1 MIAGSDDLET
11 RIYPPFFP
19 EDRAQLI
26 AFLASRGLGWEGD
39 PDYTVAVQRRGRLVG
54 AGSLSGRIIKGLAVD
69 EGLAGEGLAARIL
82 SELEAEAARR
92 GFVQPFVFTSPN
104 NRAVFEAMGYRLVGQ
119 APGAAMLL
127 EKGDGIGR
135 WCAGLSA
142 LAAGERA
149 RRAAQAKAAAEGAAA
164 ANAADSTAAAP
175 AAADCAA
182 LVMNCNPFTLGHL
195 HLVRTACAAS
205 SLVFLLV
212 VSEDASAFPYETRLR
227 LVREGTAGIPN
238 LVVVPGSDYLV
249 SRATFPT
256 YFLKDKAGEAAAI
269 HARLDVD
276 IFGSRIAPALGI
288 RRRFVGEEPYSEV
301 TALYNRAMREWLPS
315 YGVEVVEIPRLAD
328 GSGAAVSASTVR
340 ALIRGGRLEEARAL
354 VPETTWNYLVSE
366 EAAPVLARLAASQ
379 GRH

>member
-92 GFVQPFVFTSPN
+92 GYVQPFIFTSPN
-104 NRAVFEAMGYRLVGQ
+104 NRAIFEAMGYRLVGQ

-127 EKGDGIGR
+127 EKGDGIDR

-142 LAAGERA
+142 LAAGEKA
-149 RRAAQAKAAAEGAAA
+149 RRAVPAPDAAG
-164 ANAADSTAAAP
+164 
-175 AAADCAA
+175 CAA

-276 IFGSRIAPALGI
+276 IFGSRIAPALGVV
-288 RRRFVGEEPYSEV
+288 RRFVGEEPYSEV
-301 TALYNRAMREWLPS
+301 TALYNRAMKEWLPS

>member
-1 MIAGSDDLET
+1 
-11 RIYPPFFP
+11 IYPPFLP

-39 PDYTVAVQRRGRLVG
+39 PDYTVAVLRRGRLVG
-54 AGSLSGRIIKGLAVD
+54 AGSLSGRIVKGLAVD

-119 APGAAMLL
+119 APGSAMLL
-127 EKGDGIGR
+127 EKGDGIDR
-135 WCAGLSA
+135 WSANLSA
-142 LAAGERA
+142 LAAVERA
-149 RRAAQAKAAAEGAAA
+149 GRAASAKAAGEGPSEAGAA
-164 ANAADSTAAAP
+164 S
-175 AAADCAA
+175 A

-212 VSEDASAFPYETRLR
+212 VSEEASAFPYATRLR

-238 LVVVPGSDYLV
+238 LAVVPGSDYLV

-276 IFGSRIAPALGI
+276 IFGSRIAPALGVT
-288 RRRFVGEEPYSEV
+288 RRFVGEEPYSEV
-301 TALYNRAMREWLPS
+301 TALYNCAMKEWLPS

-340 ALIRGGRLEEARAL
+340 ALIRGGRIGEVRAI

-366 EAAPVLARLAASQ
+366 EAAPVLARLAASD

>member
-11 RIYPPFFP
+11 RIYPPFLP

-39 PDYTVAVQRRGRLVG
+39 PDYSVAVLRRGRLVG
-54 AGSLSGRIIKGLAVD
+54 AGSLSGRIVKGLAVD
-69 EGLAGEGLAARIL
+69 EGLAGEGLAASIV
-82 SELEAEAARR
+82 SELEEEAARR
-92 GFVQPFVFTSPN
+92 GLVQPFVFTSPN
-104 NRAVFEAMGYRLVGQ
+104 NRAIFEAMGYRLVGQ

-127 EKGDGIGR
+127 EKGGGIDR
-135 WCAGLSA
+135 WCANLSA

-149 RRAAQAKAAAEGAAA
+149 RRAAPAKAGAAR
-164 ANAADSTAAAP
+164 AP
-175 AAADCAA
+175 SAA

-195 HLVRTACAAS
+195 HLVKTACAAS
-205 SLVFLLV
+205 PLVFLLV
-212 VSEDASAFPYETRLR
+212 VSEEASAFPYETRLR

-276 IFGSRIAPALGI
+276 IFGSRIAPALGVA
-288 RRRFVGEEPYSEV
+288 RRFVGEEPYSEV

-340 ALIRGGRLEEARAL
+340 ALIRGGRIGEARAI
-354 VPETTWNYLVSE
+354 VPETTWNYFVSE